1 MLRLMEMN
9 TIQFNLKK
17 RINVGRDL
25 FNICGEMLIFNEDF
39 FIIKHKVSFDF
50 LIKLPQMKLHILK

>member
-25 FNICGEMLIFNEDF
+25 FNIYGEMLIFYEDF
-39 FIIKHKVSFDF
+39 FIIKHKVSFY